1 MLIFGSI
8 ETTRGGHLTAE
19 RTRNAVRARRNS
31 WQRDYAFRLL
41 VSDCVVVLLS
51 VVGSQLVWF
60 GVDSRELAWDPI
72 VDLTIGYT
80 TVSLVLAA
88 AWILT
93 LATSNTRDRKV
104 IGSGTLEYKR
114 VADSTIGLF
123 GAFAILAF
131 LFDIGLAR
139 GYFLTA
145 LPAGF
150 VLLVASRW
158 AWRQWLRKRQ
168 RNGEYLSRAILVGE
182 RLKSVHV
189 ADTIRRAPG
198 TGMVLVGAFTRG
210 GNTNEFLRP
219 EIPVLGAFDAILTG
233 IDELQI
239 DSLILTGAD
248 DIGPEDMRHLGW
260 ALGEREVELIVA
272 PALTDVA
279 GPRIHSRPVAGLPL
293 IHVEYPTLEGP
304 KRFTKRLFDI
314 AGSSLIILI
323 ALVPLIVVAIA
334 IKVTSPGDLIY
345 KQERI
350 GRGGR
355 PFGMLKFRSMVAD
368 ADDQLE
374 SLLDAQGTSDTP
386 LFKVINDPRITPIG
400 KFIRKY
406 SIDEFPQLFN
416 VLVGQMSLVGPRPQ
430 RAAEVALYDDAAHR
444 RLIMKPGM
452 SGLWQVSGR
461 SDLSW
466 EDAIRLDLYY
476 VENWSMTADVM
487 ILFRTVRAVAR
498 PVGAV

>member
-1 MLIFGSI
+1 M
-8 ETTRGGHLTAE
+8 TAE
-19 RTRNAVRARRNS
+19 RTRTANRVRRIA
-31 WQRDYAFRLL
+31 WQRNYAFRIA
-41 VSDCVVVLLS
+41 VSDIFVVAAS
-51 VVGSQLVWF
+51 VGVTQLIWF
-60 GVDSRELAWDPI
+60 GFESRQLAWNI
-72 VDLTIGYT
+72 SLTLGYT
-80 TVSLVLAA
+80 AVSLIVAATWLFVLAA
-88 AWILT
+88 Y
-93 LATSNTRDRKV
+93 STRNRKI

-114 VADSTIGLF
+114 VADATLRMF
-123 GAFAILAF
+123 GVLAVVAY
-131 LFDIGLAR
+131 LGEIELAR

-145 LPAGF
+145 LPFGLG
-150 VLLVASRW
+150 LLLLSRW
-158 AWRQWLRKRQ
+158 SWRQWLRKQ
-168 RNGEYLSRAILVGE
+168 QEEGAFLSRAILVGE

-189 ADTIRRAPG
+189 AHTIRRAPG
-198 TGMVLVGAFTRG
+198 TGMEIVGAFTRSG
-210 GNTNEFLRP
+210 TTSLNLYDD
-219 EIPVLGAFDAILTG
+219 IPVLGDFNDLLQG
-233 IDELQI
+233 IDDYQI
-239 DSLILTGAD
+239 DSVILTGAD
-248 DIGPEDMRHLGW
+248 DIGPIDMRKLGW
-260 ALGEREVELIVA
+260 DLGEREVELIVA

-304 KRFTKRLFDI
+304 KRFAKRASDI
-314 AGSSLIILI
+314 AGSALLIVLLSI
-323 ALVPLIVVAIA
+323 PLLVVAII
-334 IKVTSPGDLIY
+334 IKATSPGNLIY
-345 KQERI
+345 RQERI

-355 PFGMLKFRSMVAD
+355 PFGMLKFRSMVKD

-416 VLVGQMSLVGPRPQ
+416 VLFGQMSLVGPRPQ
-430 RAAEVALYDDAAHR
+430 RAAEVALYDDIAHR

-476 VENWSMTADVM
+476 VENWSMTADLL
-487 ILFRTVRAVAR
+487 ILFRTVRAVVA
-498 PVGAV
+498 PTGAH